1 MPRGIENVIE
11 PPTGDDQEEWEKFLA
26 EDVGPAELGE
36 DPGKKSLEE
45 QTGISDE
52 ENPRAKEVRHAIERY
67 YVFNE
72 TSHDGAHLQKAQEL
86 AKDSGLIIT
95 HEMMRGIEDEVT
107 DVRQEALTIAEKAVR
122 ERSVLAFRTL
132 ALSTKI
138 LSALQEQHPDFDE
151 QALDGIAEETAMR
164 FTAGSSKY

>member
-11 PPTGDDQEEWEKFLA
+11 PPTGDDQGEWEKFLA
-26 EDVGPAELGE
+26 QDVGPAELGE
-36 DPGKKSLEE
+36 DPGKKALQE
-45 QTGISDE
+45 QAGISDE
-52 ENPRAKEVRHAIERY
+52 KNPRAKEVRHAIQCY
-67 YVFNE
+67 YVLNE
-72 TSHDGAHLQKAQEL
+72 TAHEGAHLQKAQEL

-95 HEMMRGIEDEVT
+95 HEMMREIEDEVT
-107 DVRQEALTIAEKAVR
+107 DVRQEALGIAERAVR

-138 LSALQEQHPDFDE
+138 RAVLQEQYSDFDE
-151 QALDGIAEETAMR
+151 QALEGIAEETAMR

>member
-1 MPRGIENVIE
+1 ME
-11 PPTGDDQEEWEKFLA
+11 PPRNDDPEAWEKFLA
-26 EDVGPAELGE
+26 QDVGPAELGE
-36 DPGKKSLEE
+36 DPGKKALED
-45 QTGISDE
+45 QAGISGE

-67 YVFNE
+67 YAFNE
-72 TSHDGAHLQKAQEL
+72 TQHEGAHLQKAQEL

-95 HEMMRGIEDEVT
+95 HEMMREIEDEVT
-107 DVRQEALTIAEKAVR
+107 DVRHVALAIAEKAVR

-138 LSALQEQHPDFDE
+138 LAVLQEQQPDFDE
-151 QALDGIAEETAMR
+151 QALEGIAEETAMR